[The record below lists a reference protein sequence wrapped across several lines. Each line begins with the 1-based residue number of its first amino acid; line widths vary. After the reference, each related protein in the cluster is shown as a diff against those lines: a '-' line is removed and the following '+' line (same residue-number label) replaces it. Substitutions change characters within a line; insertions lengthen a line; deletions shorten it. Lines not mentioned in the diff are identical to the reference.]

1 MNAMTYTIN
10 PLHGF
15 MGQRTVPAAYVCDAD
30 DRDIERRR
38 MEIDAQIRSGD
49 YFIML
54 ATKLDELSQLEQIA
68 HDDAISEMQR
78 LVGDLLYLQHR
89 YEIKRK

>member
-1 MNAMTYTIN
+1 MNAVAYTIN

-15 MGQRTVPAAYVCDAD
+15 MGHLAGPTAYVCDAD

-38 MEIDAQIRSGD
+38 MDIDAQIRSGD

-68 HDDAISEMQR
+68 HDDAIFEMQR
-78 LVGDLLYLQHR
+78 IVGDLLYLQHK